1 MSDEKQTIN
10 REALK
15 SLHYGMYVVTSHMDG
30 KINGQVANTVF
41 QVTSKPPQIAAAI
54 SKVNLTH
61 QYISKSKVYT
71 VNALAETAPMDFF
84 GPLGFRS
91 GRVIDKFE
99 GAPHKIGQNGCPILT
114 EHVVAAMEV
123 KVLQE
128 IDVGSHTLFIG
139 EVTSTEILSEGV
151 PMSYK
156 YYRENIKGM
165 TPVDSPTYIPPEE

>member
-1 MSDEKQTIN
+1 MGNNETIIN

-15 SLHYGMYVVTSHMDG
+15 SLGYGMYIVTSCLDG

-61 QYISKSKVYT
+61 EFITKSGVFAINT
-71 VNALAETAPMDFF
+71 LAESAPMDFMR
-84 GPLGFRS
+84 PMGFRS

-99 GAPHKIGQNGCPILT
+99 SVSCKTGHNGCPILT
-114 EHVVAAMEV
+114 QYAVAAMEA
-123 KVLQE
+123 KVVQK

-139 EVTSTEILSEGV
+139 EVTATEIMSNDP
-151 PMSYK
+151 PMSYGF
-156 YYRENIKGM
+156 YRDQIKGT
-165 TPVDSPTYIPPEE
+165 TPVDSPTHIPPEK